1 MNDLNSTD
9 IQKWWFW
16 PANCMWSTHLLVKI
30 LNTCNLKNWIQN
42 CKEIELAWGQV
53 HNLEDDGGVTIS
65 ILLTRKLNC
74 FQNLIKISEQ
84 FLAKNKNLSIA
95 IPTSKNWVK
104 KSKWVFN
111 SRGKLDKN
119 VKETKRRKRQKGKQ
133 AMGTLWGMAEH
144 RLSNLYN

>member
-1 MNDLNSTD
+1 MGNGFILLPAFIHKTNKQIKLRKNFNWPQNMNDLNSTD

-53 HNLEDDGGVTIS
+53 HNLEDDGGGGVTIS

-74 FQNLIKISEQ
+74 FQNLIKILNNSWQKIKIYLLPFPLRKIESRKANE
-84 FLAKNKNLSIA
+84 FLIA
-95 IPTSKNWVK
+95 VEN
-104 KSKWVFN
+104 
-111 SRGKLDKN
+111 
-119 VKETKRRKRQKGKQ
+119 
-133 AMGTLWGMAEH
+133 
-144 RLSNLYN
+144 